1 VGRPVLI
8 ALALVACGAP
18 ALEEQRPRFHEDDFR
33 RPAEWAFNG
42 NAVLSDEELTA
53 DRGRSAPEIAA
64 FLRATPY
71 GYPSFLGTYRSNR
84 VDAAQAIAAAAKT
97 HRISGVVLVALVQLE
112 AQLVSERHY
121 PNPSARVE
129 LTFRC
134 GCQGERCDPDMAGF
148 DRQIDCAARR
158 LREAFDA
165 AAEGERTSK
174 GWAVGTRKV
183 TEDDYE
189 VKPSNAA
196 TAAIYELVGKLDEE
210 QGGAWLLALLHAKYG
225 ASIP

>member
-1 VGRPVLI
+1 VGRPLLI
-8 ALALVACGAP
+8 ALALAACGAP
-18 ALEEQRPRFHEDDFR
+18 PAQEQRARFHEEDFR

-42 NAVLSDEELTA
+42 NEVLSDEELTA
-53 DRGRSAPEIAA
+53 ERGQSAPEIAA

-71 GYPSFLGTYRSNR
+71 GYASFLASHRSNR
-84 VDAAQAIAAAAKT
+84 VEAAVAIAAAAKE

-121 PNPSARVE
+121 PNPSARAE

-134 GCQGERCDPDMAGF
+134 GCRGDKCDPEMAGF

-165 AAEGERTSK
+165 ASQGERTAR
-174 GWAVGTRKV
+174 GWSVGTRKL
-183 TEDDYE
+183 TDDDWE
-189 VKPSNAA
+189 VKPANAA
-196 TAAIYELVGKLDEE
+196 TAAVYDLVGRLDEE